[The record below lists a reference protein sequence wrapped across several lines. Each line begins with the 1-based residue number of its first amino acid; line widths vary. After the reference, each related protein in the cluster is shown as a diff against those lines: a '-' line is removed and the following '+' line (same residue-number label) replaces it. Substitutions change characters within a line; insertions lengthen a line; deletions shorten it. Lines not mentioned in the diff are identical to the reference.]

1 MRMLRTAAVMLAA
14 ATLGGCAHRLAQT
27 ELEHPSGWSRE
38 VRAEAQAAWALAH
51 LSANVYGGPDPVDLG
66 SAYEVKHHTLNDEI
80 GLGHMVVEHRLP
92 AGGTETIIVF
102 RGTDF
107 LTWQD
112 WRYGNVGPQQNAR
125 GLEIV
130 ERVRRDRVDPRA
142 PIIVTGHS
150 LGGAIAMHV
159 SLHQDNVIAY
169 AFNTSPHFWLERR
182 GFWRRPAKINDRH
195 SIVEWGELLKAL
207 RVFGRE
213 ADQLYTSI
221 GCRRG
226 FDPLGDHS
234 IRPLANCLTAI
245 AAWDDSEAWRE
256 AEVREALARNRIPW
270 PEGWPRPPGP

>member
-1 MRMLRTAAVMLAA
+1 MSWTQRLPALALA
-14 ATLGGCAHRLAQT
+14 LALGACSHLPQT
-27 ELEHPSGWSRE
+27 QLDHPSGWSRE
-38 VRAEAQAAWALAH
+38 VRAEAQGAWALAH
-51 LSANVYGGPDPVDLG
+51 LAANSYGGPNRVDLG
-66 SAYEVKHHTLNDEI
+66 PAYEIKHQVLNDEI
-80 GLGHMVVEHRLP
+80 GLGHMIVEHRLP
-92 AGGTETIIVF
+92 DGRTETIIAF

-107 LTWQD
+107 LTRED
-112 WRYGNVGPQQNAR
+112 WRYGNIGPQQNRR
-125 GLEIV
+125 GLAIV
-130 ERVRRDRVDPRA
+130 DKVREQWADPNA

-159 SLHQDNVIAY
+159 SLRRQNVTAY

-182 GFWRRPAKINDRH
+182 GFRRHPAKDNDRH

-245 AAWDDSEAWRE
+245 AAWNDAESWRE
-256 AEVREALARNRIPW
+256 AEVRETLRRNRIEW
-270 PEGWPRPPGP
+270 PAGWARPDGL